1 MNTPAAFAIALRELR
16 KAKKMSQED
25 FSDVCS
31 RVYMSNLENAQ
42 KNPTLGMIEELA
54 TQMKIHPLTLLL
66 KTYSVKN
73 PELSREQLMAL
84 ALDELDQ
91 LGDANLL

>member
-31 RVYMSNLENAQ
+31 RVYMSNLENAK
-42 KNPTLGMIEELA
+42 KNPTLAMIEELA
-54 TQMKIHPLTLLL
+54 TQMHIHPLTLLL
-66 KTYSVKN
+66 KTYALKE
-73 PELSREQLMAL
+73 PELTREQLVARAL
-84 ALDELDQ
+84 SELDQ
-91 LGDANLL
+91 LSGAD

>member
-1 MNTPAAFAIALRELR
+1 MNTSAAFAIALRELR

-42 KNPTLGMIEELA
+42 KNPTLAMIEELA
-54 TQMKIHPLTLLL
+54 AQMQIHPLTILL
-66 KTYSVKN
+66 KTYLIKN
-73 PELSREQLMAL
+73 PDLSREQLMEQVFAG
-84 ALDELDQ
+84 LDRLSD
-91 LGDANLL
+91 LSY